1 MSVFSK
7 RIVLISDDPLW
18 RKAYPVLVDI
28 FCRGVQETRPGHLA
42 LHALFNIA
50 LSPFVWPVIIARKAI
65 HIAIL
70 MAVWWGLR
78 NAFAPFELVVLILG
92 ITAIL
97 YKDIYAELR
106 NVLLLLLVLITR
118 GQFLRWMCSGYL
130 SGTGFRQQWLT
141 ARPMELI
148 VAEMVRVISSRYR
161 DKYNQVMDLF
171 LASNAPHNEGRLEQL
186 LAEYSKGIKEA

>member
-7 RIVLISDDPLW
+7 RIVLSADDALW
-18 RKAYPVLVDI
+18 RKAHPVLLDI
-28 FCRGVQETRPGHLA
+28 FCRGVQETRPARLA
-42 LHALFNIA
+42 LHALLNIA

-70 MAVWWGLR
+70 LTVWWVLR
-78 NAFAPFELVVLILG
+78 DAFAPFESVVLILG

-97 YKDIYAELR
+97 YKNIYDELR
-106 NVLLLLLVLITR
+106 DVLLHLLVLITR

-141 ARPMELI
+141 ARPMELV
-148 VAEMVRVISSRYR
+148 VAEMARVISSRYR
-161 DKYNQVMDLF
+161 DKYNQVMDLY